1 MLPIEIP
8 KGEYWDEAKE
18 EFLHTKAYTL
28 RLEHS
33 LISISKWESKWHISF
48 FETKLNPEQFL
59 SYIKCMSLS
68 NDVPDEAYGRLGEKE
83 ITEIIE
89 YINDPMTASSVHEK
103 PGTRAGR
110 EVVTSELI
118 YYWMTKFNIPW
129 DCEKWHINR
138 LIMLIRI
145 CIAKE
150 NGGQKMSK
158 AETYAKQAQIRA
170 RNRAK
175 FRK

>member
-1 MLPIEIP
+1 
-8 KGEYWDEAKE
+8 
-18 EFLHTKAYTL
+18 
-28 RLEHS
+28 
-33 LISISKWESKWHISF
+33 
-48 FETKLNPEQFL
+48 
-59 SYIKCMSLS
+59 MSLS
-68 NDVPDEAYGRLGEKE
+68 NDVPDEVYGRLGEKE
-83 ITEIIE
+83 ITRIIK

-103 PGTRAGR
+103 PGGRAGH

-175 FRK
+175 FHK

>member
-1 MLPIEIP
+1 MLQIEIP

-18 EFLHTKAYTL
+18 EFLYAKAYTL

-83 ITEIIE
+83 ITSILE
-89 YINDPMTASSVHEK
+89 YINDPMTASSVSDSQC
-103 PGTRAGR
+103 GT
-110 EVVTSELI
+110 VTL
-118 YYWMTKFNIPW
+118 
-129 DCEKWHINR
+129 
-138 LIMLIRI
+138 
-145 CIAKE
+145 
-150 NGGQKMSK
+150 
-158 AETYAKQAQIRA
+158 
-170 RNRAK
+170 
-175 FRK
+175 